1 MLGKN
6 HKITMYKLY
15 LYLLVFIV
23 FMGIGASWVIE
34 KANASH
40 EIPIVKKVPNF
51 NFTNQNGD
59 IFSHNQLKNKITVL
73 DFFFTNCPGPC
84 PIMTYNMKSLYND
97 FSSSD
102 DVQFV
107 SITVDP
113 ENDNIKVLKNYA
125 DINGINDQR
134 WQLLTSELSKIKS
147 LKRDGF
153 MLYADEL
160 PQGHAIKFILIDE
173 HGNIRKYFD
182 GTDEGS
188 LSILKKDISN
198 LVKSIQNT

>member
-1 MLGKN
+1 MN
-6 HKITMYKLY
+6 KLY
-15 LYLLVFIV
+15 LYILTFIV
-23 FMGIGASWVIE
+23 FMGMGASWVIE

-40 EIPIVKKVPNF
+40 EIPIIKKVPNF
-51 NFTNQNGD
+51 NFTNQNGEL
-59 IFSHNQLKNKITVL
+59 FSHNQLKNKITVL

-84 PIMTYNMKSLYND
+84 PIMTYNMKSLYDD
-97 FSSSD
+97 FSKSD

-134 WQLLTSELSKIKS
+134 WQLLTSKLSNIKS

-153 MLYADEL
+153 MLFADEL
-160 PQGHAIKFILIDE
+160 PQGHEIKFILIDE

-182 GTDEGS
+182 GTDEAS
-188 LSILKKDISN
+188 LSILKKDISH
-198 LVKSIQNT
+198 LVKKIQKT